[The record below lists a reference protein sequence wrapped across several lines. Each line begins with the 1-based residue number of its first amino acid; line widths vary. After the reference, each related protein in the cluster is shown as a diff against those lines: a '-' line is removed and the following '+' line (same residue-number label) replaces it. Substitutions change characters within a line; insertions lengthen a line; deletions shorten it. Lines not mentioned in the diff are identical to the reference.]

1 MLRKATALIVLMSCP
16 FWTSGCAANKTVQQP
31 PGEYVTT
38 PPTPSQTVRVRAV
51 LTKSGEK
58 IEFPGDRLALVIGD
72 RVMSFTKE
80 AELITVDRSDAA
92 LATRGTETVSVRV
105 KNRTYEKALFVAE
118 TAQSVTF
125 VAGAT
130 PPEREIPLAEIDELW
145 VQKKGTS
152 TVTKVIVGAL
162 IAFGVLIAFT
172 WLAYLA
178 GYEQ

>member
-1 MLRKATALIVLMSCP
+1 MLRKATALIVLTSFL
-16 FWTSGCAANKTVQQP
+16 FWTSGCAAHKMVQQP
-31 PGEYVTT
+31 AGEYVTN
-38 PPTPSQTVRVRAV
+38 PPSPSQSVRVRAV

-58 IEFPGDRLALVIGD
+58 IEFPGDNLALLIGD
-72 RVMSFTKE
+72 QLMIFKKE
-80 AELITVDRSDAA
+80 AKLITVDRSDAV
-92 LATRGTETVSVRV
+92 LTTRGTETVSVRV

-172 WLAYLA
+172 
-178 GYEQ
+178 